1 MTFPA
6 PPGAHPH
13 RHNPMSWLPEIEE
26 IHRRRKLAEACGG
39 AAAVEKHHA
48 AGKYTV
54 RERIARLLDA
64 GSFQEVGKLAGR
76 ARYDAAGKL
85 AAFEPA
91 PYVMGIGRLDG
102 RPVAVGGE
110 DYTIRAGTGFGSD
123 RRKGGQGGFIED
135 LAFEYRI
142 PLVNLIDG
150 TGGTVNTAKRKGYT
164 VVPGYGQDGC
174 ERSTELLGIVPVV
187 SAVMGTTAGGPSMR
201 AILAHWSI
209 MVKHSGQIFAAGPP
223 VVERAFGTPISK
235 EGLGGT
241 QVAVD
246 AAGTIDNTAEDE
258 EDCFR
263 QIRRFLSYMP
273 TNVWELPP
281 ELATGD
287 PVDRCED
294 ELASI
299 IPRSGREA
307 YHMKKLV
314 AMVADRGSV
323 FELQPSFGRAVI
335 TALARMGGKVVGI
348 VANNP
353 MFGGIMDYRAA
364 RKQGHFV
371 ELCDMFNIPL
381 IFFADIPGLMVGA
394 ESEAHAILR
403 EGVRARYIGFQV
415 SVPVFTVIVRKCY
428 GVAGGG
434 VIDRRGL
441 NFKIA
446 WPSANWGSLPLEG
459 GVKAAYRAEIEA
471 ASDPVQREREIEEEL
486 RQLAS
491 PFRTA
496 EAFAVEDLI
505 DPRETRPYL
514 CRFIDALQPRLRTQL
529 GPKLKAGVRP

>member
-1 MTFPA
+1 
-6 PPGAHPH
+6 
-13 RHNPMSWLPEIEE
+13 MSWQPEIDD
-26 IHRRRKLAEACGG
+26 IHRRRKLAEECGG
-39 AAAVEKHHA
+39 PEAVAKHHA
-48 AGKYTV
+48 AGKLTV
-54 RERIARLLDA
+54 RERIAQLLDA
-64 GSFQEVGKLAGR
+64 NSFREVGKLAGR
-76 ARYDAAGKL
+76 ATYDKAGNLKS
-85 AAFEPA
+85 FEPA
-91 PYVMGIGRLDG
+91 PYVMGIGRIDG
-102 RPVAVGGE
+102 RPVAIGGE

-150 TGGTVNTAKRKGYT
+150 TGGTVNTARRKGYT

-174 ERSTELLGIVPVV
+174 ERSAELLGIVPVV

-201 AILAHWSI
+201 AILSHWSV
-209 MVKHSGQIFAAGPP
+209 MVKGRGQIFAAGPP
-223 VVERAFGTPISK
+223 VVERAFGDKLTK
-235 EGLGGT
+235 EELGGT
-241 QVAVD
+241 KIAVD
-246 AAGTIDNTAEDE
+246 TAGTIDNVAEDE
-258 EDCFR
+258 TDCFN

-273 TNVWELPP
+273 ANVWALPP
-281 ELATGD
+281 EAATGD

-294 ELASI
+294 ALAGI
-299 IPRSGREA
+299 IPREA
-307 YHMKKLV
+307 RQAYDMKKLLRLV
-314 AMVADRGSV
+314 VDRDSL
-323 FELQPSFGRAVI
+323 FEIQPTFGKALI
-335 TALARMGGKVVGI
+335 TALARMNGKVVGI

-353 MFGGIMDYRAA
+353 MFGGIMDYKAA
-364 RKQGHFV
+364 RKQTHFV

-381 IFFADIPGLMVGA
+381 VFFADIPGLMVGV
-394 ESEAHAILR
+394 ESEAQAILR
-403 EGVRARYIGFQV
+403 EGVRARYVGFQV

-434 VIDRRGL
+434 VIDRKGL

-446 WPSANWGSLPLEG
+446 WPSANWGSLPVEG
-459 GVKAAYRAEIEA
+459 GVKAAYRREIEA
-471 ASDPVQREREIEEEL
+471 APDPAAREKEIEEEL

-514 CRFIDALQPRLRTQL
+514 CQFIDALQPRLKTQL

>member
-1 MTFPA
+1 
-6 PPGAHPH
+6 
-13 RHNPMSWLPEIEE
+13 MSWRDEIEE
-26 IHRRRKLAEACGG
+26 LHRRRGLAEACGG
-39 AAAVEKHHA
+39 PEAVARHHA
-48 AGKYTV
+48 AGKLTV
-54 RERIARLLDA
+54 RERIAALLDG
-64 GSFQEVGKLAGR
+64 GSFREVGKLAGR
-76 ARYDAAGKL
+76 AAYGKDGTL
-85 AAFEPA
+85 TGFEPA
-91 PYVMGIGRLDG
+91 PYVMGIGKLDG

-135 LAFEYRI
+135 LACEYRI
-142 PLVNLIDG
+142 PLINLIDG
-150 TGGTVNTAKRKGYT
+150 TGGTVNTARRKGYT

-174 ERSTELLGIVPVV
+174 ERSVDLMGIVPVV

-201 AILAHWSI
+201 AILSHWSV
-209 MVKHSGQIFAAGPP
+209 MVRGRGQIFAAGPP
-223 VVERAFGTPISK
+223 VVERAFGHKLTK
-235 EGLGGT
+235 EELGGARI
-241 QVAVD
+241 AVD
-246 AAGTIDNTAEDE
+246 TAGTIDNVAEDE

-263 QIRRFLSYMP
+263 QIRRFLSYLP
-273 TNVWELPP
+273 SNVWELPLRLP
-281 ELATGD
+281 CAD

-294 ELASI
+294 ALADI
-299 IPRSGREA
+299 VPRSGRQA
-307 YHMKKLV
+307 YNMRKLV
-314 AMVADRGSV
+314 EMVLDRDSL
-323 FELQPSFGRAVI
+323 FEIQPTFGRAVI
-335 TALARMGGKVVGI
+335 TALARMDGHVVGV

-353 MFGGIMDYRAA
+353 MVGGIMDYKAA
-364 RKQGHFV
+364 RKQGHFI

-394 ESEAHAILR
+394 ESEANAILR

-446 WPSANWGSLPLEG
+446 WPSANWGSLPIEG
-459 GVKAAYRAEIEA
+459 GVKAAYRRDIESA
-471 ASDPVQREREIEEEL
+471 ADPAQREGEIEEEL

-514 CRFIDALQPRLRTQL
+514 CQFIEALQPRLRTQL
-529 GPKLKAGVRP
+529 GPKCKAGVRP

>member
-1 MTFPA
+1 
-6 PPGAHPH
+6 
-13 RHNPMSWLPEIEE
+13 MSSMPEIEE
-26 IHRRRKLAEACGG
+26 ILRRRNLAEACGG
-39 AAAVEKHHA
+39 AAAVAKHHA
-48 AGKYTV
+48 AGKFTV

-76 ARYDAAGKL
+76 ASYDAAGNL
-85 AAFEPA
+85 TAFEPA
-91 PYVMGIGRLDG
+91 PYVMGIGRIDR

-135 LAFEYRI
+135 LAYEYRI

-174 ERSTELLGIVPVV
+174 ERSTQLLGIVPVV

-201 AILAHWSI
+201 AILSHWSI
-209 MVKHSGQIFAAGPP
+209 MVKGTGQIFAAGPP
-223 VVERAFGTPISK
+223 VVERAFGVQISK
-235 EGLGGT
+235 EELGGT
-241 QVAVD
+241 RVAVD
-246 AAGTIDNTAEDE
+246 TAGTIDNAAENE

-281 ELATGD
+281 EVASGD

-299 IPRSGREA
+299 VPRSGREA
-307 YHMKKLV
+307 YNMKKLV
-314 AMVADRGSV
+314 ELVVDRGSV

-335 TALARMGGKVVGI
+335 TAFARMDGKVVGVI
-348 VANNP
+348 ANNP
-353 MFGGIMDYRAA
+353 MFGGIMDYKAA
-364 RKQGHFV
+364 RKQGHFI

-394 ESEAHAILR
+394 ESEADAILR
-403 EGVRARYIGFQV
+403 EGVRARFIGFQV

-434 VIDRRGL
+434 VIDRGGL

-459 GVKAAYRAEIEA
+459 GVKAAYRGEIEGA
-471 ASDPVQREREIEEEL
+471 TDPAQREREIEEEL

-514 CRFIDALQPRLRTQL
+514 CQFIDALQPRLRTQL
-529 GPKLKAGVRP
+529 GPKFKTGLRP

>member
-1 MTFPA
+1 
-6 PPGAHPH
+6 
-13 RHNPMSWLPEIEE
+13 MSWRPEIED

-39 AAAVEKHHA
+39 AEAVAKHHA
-48 AGKYTV
+48 SGKFTV
-54 RERIARLLDA
+54 RERIDRLLDA
-64 GSFQEVGKLAGR
+64 GSFREVGKLAGKGVYER
-76 ARYDAAGKL
+76 DGKL

-91 PYVMGIGRLDG
+91 PYVMGIGRIDG
-102 RPVAVGGE
+102 RPVAIGGE

-135 LAFEYRI
+135 LAWEYRI

-174 ERSTELLGIVPVV
+174 ERSADLLGIVPVV

-209 MVKHSGQIFAAGPP
+209 MVKGRGQIFAAGPP
-223 VVERAFGTPISK
+223 VVERAFGDKLTK
-235 EGLGGT
+235 EELGGT
-241 QVAVD
+241 KIAVD
-246 AAGTIDNTAEDE
+246 TAGAIDNAAEDE
-258 EDCFR
+258 TDCFK

-273 TNVWELPP
+273 ANVWELPP
-281 ELATGD
+281 EADNGD
-287 PVDRCED
+287 PADRCED
-294 ELASI
+294 ALADI
-299 IPRSGREA
+299 VPRESRQA
-307 YHMKKLV
+307 YDMKKLV
-314 AMVADRGSV
+314 RMIVDRESL
-323 FELQPSFGRAVI
+323 FEIQPTFGRSLV
-335 TALARMGGKVVGI
+335 TALARMNGKVVGI

-353 MFGGIMDYRAA
+353 MFGGIMDHKAA

-381 IFFADIPGLMVGA
+381 VFFADIPGLMVGA
-394 ESEAHAILR
+394 ESEANAILR
-403 EGVRARYIGFQV
+403 EGVRARYISFQV
-415 SVPVFTVIVRKCY
+415 NVPVFTVIVRKCY

-446 WPSANWGSLPLEG
+446 WPSAHWGSLPVEG
-459 GVKAAYRAEIEA
+459 GVKAAYRREIENAPDPAAREQEIEA
-471 ASDPVQREREIEEEL
+471 EL
-486 RQLAS
+486 KQLAS

-514 CRFIDALQPRLRTQL
+514 CQFIDALQPRLRTQL
-529 GPKLKAGVRP
+529 GPKYKTGVRP

>member
-1 MTFPA
+1 
-6 PPGAHPH
+6 
-13 RHNPMSWLPEIEE
+13 MSWRAEADE
-26 IHRRRKLAEACGG
+26 IHRRRALAEACGG
-39 AAAVEKHHA
+39 PEAVARQHA
-48 AGKYTV
+48 AGKLTV
-54 RERIARLLDA
+54 RERVGRLLDP
-64 GSFQEVGKLAGR
+64 GSFREVGQLAGR
-76 ARYDAAGKL
+76 ATYDKAGQL
-85 AAFEPA
+85 TGFEPA
-91 PYVMGIGRLDG
+91 PYVMGIGAIDG
-102 RPVAVGGE
+102 RPIAIGGE

-135 LAFEYRI
+135 LAYEYRI

-150 TGGTVNTAKRKGYT
+150 TGGTVNTARRKGYT

-201 AILAHWSI
+201 AILSHWSI
-209 MVKHSGQIFAAGPP
+209 MVKGTGQIFAAGPP
-223 VVERAFGTPISK
+223 VVERAFGEK
-235 EGLGGT
+235 LHKDELGGT
-241 QVAVD
+241 KVAVD
-246 AAGTIDNTAEDE
+246 TAGTIDNVATDED
-258 EDCFR
+258 DCFH

-281 ELATGD
+281 AVACDD

-294 ELASI
+294 ALVDI
-299 IPRSGREA
+299 VPRSARQA
-307 YHMKKLV
+307 YDMKKLV
-314 AMVADRGSV
+314 GMIVDRESL
-323 FELQPSFGRAVI
+323 FEIQPTFGRAVM
-335 TALARMGGKVVGI
+335 TALARLNGKVVGI

-353 MFGGIMDYRAA
+353 MFGGIVDHKAA

-381 IFFADIPGLMVGA
+381 VFFADVPGLMVGR
-394 ESEAHAILR
+394 ESEANAILR

-415 SVPVFTVIVRKCY
+415 GVPVFTVIVRKCF

-434 VIDRRGL
+434 VIDRAGL

-446 WPSANWGSLPLEG
+446 WPSAQWGSLPLEG
-459 GVKAAYRAEIEA
+459 GVKAAYRREIEGAPDPA
-471 ASDPVQREREIEEEL
+471 AREKEIEEEL

-514 CRFIDALQPRLRTQL
+514 CQFVEALQPRLKTQL
-529 GPKLKAGVRP
+529 GPKYKTGVRP

>member
-1 MTFPA
+1 
-6 PPGAHPH
+6 
-13 RHNPMSWLPEIEE
+13 MSWRPEIEE
-26 IHRRRKLAEACGG
+26 IRRRRELADACGG

-48 AGKYTV
+48 AGKLTV
-54 RERIARLLDA
+54 RERIARLLDP
-64 GSFQEVGKLAGR
+64 GSFREVGKLAGR
-76 ARYDAAGKL
+76 GTYDARGEL
-85 AAFEPA
+85 TGFEPA
-91 PYVMGIGRLDG
+91 PYVMGIGRIDS

-135 LAFEYRI
+135 LAWEYRI

-150 TGGTVNTAKRKGYT
+150 TGGSVNTARRKGYT

-174 ERSTELLGIVPVV
+174 ERSTDLLGMVPVV

-201 AILAHWSI
+201 AILSHWSI
-209 MVKHSGQIFAAGPP
+209 MVKGRGQIFAAGPP
-223 VVERAFGTPISK
+223 VVERAFGDKLTK
-235 EGLGGT
+235 EELGGT
-241 QVAVD
+241 RVAVD
-246 AAGTIDNTAEDE
+246 TAGTIDNIAEDE

-273 TNVWELPP
+273 ANVWELPP
-281 ELATGD
+281 EAPSGD
-287 PVDRCED
+287 PADRCED
-294 ELASI
+294 ALADI
-299 IPRSGREA
+299 VPREA
-307 YHMKKLV
+307 RQAYNMKKLV
-314 AMVADRGSV
+314 GMVVDRDSL
-323 FELQPSFGRAVI
+323 FEIQPTFGRALI
-335 TALARMGGKVVGI
+335 TAFARMDGKVVGI

-381 IFFADIPGLMVGA
+381 VFFADIPGLMVGV
-394 ESEAHAILR
+394 ESEANAILR

-415 SVPVFTVIVRKCY
+415 GVPVFTVIVRKCY

-446 WPSANWGSLPLEG
+446 WPSASWGSLPLEG
-459 GVKAAYRAEIEA
+459 GVKAAYRREIENA
-471 ASDPVQREREIEEEL
+471 ADPAAREKEIEEEL

-496 EAFAVEDLI
+496 EAFAIEDLI

-514 CRFIDALQPRLRTQL
+514 CQFINALQPRLRTQL
-529 GPKLKAGVRP
+529 GPKYKAGVRP